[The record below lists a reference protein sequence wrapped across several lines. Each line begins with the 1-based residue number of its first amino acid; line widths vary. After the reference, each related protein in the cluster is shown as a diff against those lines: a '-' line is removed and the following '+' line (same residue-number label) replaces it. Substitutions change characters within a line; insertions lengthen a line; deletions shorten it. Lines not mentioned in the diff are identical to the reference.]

1 MYCINI
7 YEQTPVLDMTTSIL
21 YFTVGVIAHDKQVPI
36 YETIFIT
43 FTLCGLNIYVYSNAI
58 ARKKDK

>member
-1 MYCINI
+1 
-7 YEQTPVLDMTTSIL
+7 MTTSIL